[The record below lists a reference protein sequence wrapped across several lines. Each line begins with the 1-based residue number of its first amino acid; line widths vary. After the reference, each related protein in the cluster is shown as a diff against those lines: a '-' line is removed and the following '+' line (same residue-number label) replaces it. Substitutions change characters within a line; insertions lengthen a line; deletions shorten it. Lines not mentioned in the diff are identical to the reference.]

1 MDEEAQVIVPGSVTV
16 EPGVLETI
24 ARLTA
29 LGVPGVVRIAEKDV
43 DRLLG
48 ISGKSV
54 TVQVQEGQVRVDL
67 HLIAGPNMSLLRLG
81 QSVQYEVT
89 RAIQKMI
96 GMPVERVDVYI
107 EDVVYPQPENWPEAA
122 VE

>member
-1 MDEEAQVIVPGSVTV
+1 MDEEAQVVVPGSVTV

>member
-1 MDEEAQVIVPGSVTV
+1 MEEEAQIAVPGSVTV

-54 TVQVQEGQVRVDL
+54 AVQVQEGQVRVDL

-107 EDVVYPQPENWPEAA
+107 EDVVYPQPESWPEAG